1 MQSLVR
7 RLRLQL
13 RRLLQ
18 LDDTPESIARG
29 VALGV
34 FIAMTPTV
42 GIQMILVAIVHTLC
56 RANRIAGFVMVYISN
71 PVTMIPIYWL
81 DYAIGWLVLQP
92 ISGVEWMGYHHF
104 AELFDLSQVH
114 GVGAVAMEFASRA
127 VDLGVGIAGPLSLGG
142 LLLGVICAVPTY
154 PITLRLIRQQRQW
167 RKSLRQHIESSRI
180 ERAAEDEDSA
190 STTAENGQRTSSL

>member
-7 RLRLQL
+7 RLRLQI

-29 VALGV
+29 VALGI

-42 GIQMILVAIVHTLC
+42 GVQMILVAIVHTLC

-92 ISGVEWMGYHHF
+92 ISGIEWLGYQHF
-104 AELFDLSQVH
+104 AELFDLSQAQ
-114 GVGAVAMEFASRA
+114 GLGSAATEFASRA
-127 VDLGVGIAGPLSLGG
+127 VDLGVGIAGPLCLGG
-142 LLLGVICAVPTY
+142 LILGTVCAVPTY

-167 RKSLRQHIESSRI
+167 RQSIRQRIESSRL
-180 ERAAEDEDSA
+180 ERTDDNEEPA
-190 STTAENGQRTSSL
+190 STPTENGQRTKAL